1 MTSFLAQYMWKLRPV
16 VWRLI
21 ITAEEGCVLRNM
33 VTAALNPVDDFWS
46 HFSGKATLS
55 FRMYRPTLVMYDITP
70 ATLFTSVTFV

>member
-1 MTSFLAQYMWKLRPV
+1 MTSFLAQDMWKLRPV

-21 ITAEEGCVLRNM
+21 IYAEEGCVLRNM

-46 HFSGKATLS
+46 HFSGKATSS